1 MNFPQRNNF
10 LGHDRRNSSHK
21 TWWILGIFVV
31 VFLLFTFTGLRGA
44 LVWVAKP
51 IWKAENSLILFWQDS
66 FELLSA
72 KKTLVEENRK
82 LKETLLK
89 TDYYILAR
97 DFLRSENDDLKE
109 ALGRKSVSRQSVLAY
124 VLVKPGKTP
133 YDQIIIDAGENFG
146 VAVGDLIL
154 AEGSVAVGEVI
165 EVFGS
170 TAKVS
175 LYSSPNRK
183 LTVLIGPNAVQADA
197 EGLGGGNF
205 RVRLPK
211 ETGIKE
217 GENIIIPSISNNVF
231 GVIEKIESSD
241 TDTFQDIYFKSPVN
255 ISELRLVEVVKGLGN
270 KK

>member
-1 MNFPQRNNF
+1 M
-10 LGHDRRNSSHK
+10 
-21 TWWILGIFVV
+21 WILGIFVII
-31 VFLLFTFTGLRGA
+31 FLLFTFTGLRGMF
-44 LVWVAKP
+44 LWIAKP
-51 IWKAENSLILFWQDS
+51 VWQAENNLIMFWKDS
-66 FELLSA
+66 FELLSS
-72 KKTLVEENRK
+72 KKSLVEENRQ

-97 DFLRSENDDLKE
+97 DFLHSENDDLKE
-109 ALGRKSVSRQSVLAY
+109 ALGRKNGSRQSVLAY

-133 YDQIIIDAGENFG
+133 YDQIIIDAGSNFG
-146 VAVGDLIL
+146 VSVGDLIL

-165 EVFGS
+165 EVFDG
-170 TAKVS
+170 TAKVG
-175 LYSSPNRK
+175 LYSSPNK
-183 LTVLIGPNAVQADA
+183 TMTVLIGPNAVQADA

-211 ETGIKE
+211 ETGVKE

-231 GVIEKIESSD
+231 GVIEKIESSS

-255 ISELRLVEVVKGLGN
+255 ISELRLVEVVKGITN